1 MDKDFAGRLRV
12 MTITIIVALLV
23 IVFRLGVLQIVFG
36 AEYRRDA
43 DENRFRQRIQ
53 LAPRGQI
60 LDSRGIVMAGNQ
72 PGFFVSMYHTRAPEL
87 DKILKTL
94 TGILDPLG
102 QNPDISVERFK
113 RLLNANRFRRW
124 QPVRLTE
131 TPLQFG
137 DPVLLEIDERRLE
150 LPGVFIDVQPV
161 RSYPLGSLASHV
173 LGGLGRFTGD
183 QQALRSLINRGLM
196 GYRLDSRVGRWGIE
210 AAFEFVPQERSLR
223 GIDGLQRVEVDQL
236 SRIVAEKEPENPT
249 PGSAVKLTIDAEL
262 QQIVET
268 WLINE
273 YLPMLQKT
281 APAAREVAVVALD
294 PRDGRVRAF
303 ISLPSFDPALIARDF
318 VLLRDDA
325 DQPLVAKPLAATVPG
340 SMFKPVTQIVGI
352 MTGATEAMRGR
363 PPVVCTG
370 RLFNEALLGPRGKR
384 CWIEAFGTGHG
395 VVDELSAMRISC
407 NIYFY
412 QLGFEIM
419 ARLGVANVLDSFG
432 KVAAT
437 LGLGVPTRIPELVD
451 FRADVGQFP
460 TSERFRDGIR
470 AHLRRNPGDRRSLNP
485 FPGEVADIAI
495 GQGDQQYT
503 PLQMANFM
511 AMLATGHRFQP
522 FLVERVV
529 APSGEIIEQNTPKL
543 LASLVKTA
551 DNPAGLITEP
561 EWRRIQE
568 GLRQVTQVTG
578 LGLNSG
584 TAAGVFRGAPYFSAG
599 KTGTAEVMRGG
610 VFVDSH
616 GWFAGY
622 AAVDALTSPEIVVS
636 VLVKHGRSGGGA
648 AAPIARKVFNEYFR
662 LKLERAGQ

>member
-1 MDKDFAGRLRV
+1 M
-12 MTITIIVALLV
+12 
-23 IVFRLGVLQIVFG
+23 
-36 AEYRRDA
+36 
-43 DENRFRQRIQ
+43 
-53 LAPRGQI
+53 
-60 LDSRGIVMAGNQ
+60 
-72 PGFFVSMYHTRAPEL
+72 
-87 DKILKTL
+87 
-94 TGILDPLG
+94 
-102 QNPDISVERFK
+102 
-113 RLLNANRFRRW
+113 
-124 QPVRLTE
+124 
-131 TPLQFG
+131 
-137 DPVLLEIDERRLE
+137 
-150 LPGVFIDVQPV
+150 
-161 RSYPLGSLASHV
+161 
-173 LGGLGRFTGD
+173 
-183 QQALRSLINRGLM
+183 
-196 GYRLDSRVGRWGIE
+196 
-210 AAFEFVPQERSLR
+210 
-223 GIDGLQRVEVDQL
+223 
-236 SRIVAEKEPENPT
+236 
-249 PGSAVKLTIDAEL
+249 
-262 QQIVET
+262 
-268 WLINE
+268 
-273 YLPMLQKT
+273 
-281 APAAREVAVVALD
+281 
-294 PRDGRVRAF
+294 RAF

-407 NIYFY
+407 NVYFYQLGFEIMARLGVANVLDSFGKVAATLGNIYFY
-412 QLGFEIM
+412 HLGFEIM

-561 EWRRIQE
+561 EWRQIQE